1 MNKNLRK
8 MAVLFSLVFTLVL
21 TGGVAVSADT
31 TDEAN
36 DGIST
41 FSNLWDE
48 GLHEDSVED

>member
-31 TDEAN
+31 TDDTNE
-36 DGIST
+36 GIST
-41 FSNLWDE
+41 FSNLWFD
-48 GLHEDSVED
+48 HFVED